1 MSNNLPL
8 YNVSDYTDAEL
19 YNILDLVNPTDR
31 ELEAKILMQIHKYEN
46 IGTKS
51 AQKLAR
57 FFDDIY
63 NHFFETDEHEDVD
76 ALDAEEYA
84 NIIETFDGTIT
95 NSNKPSQAA
104 AGNDPSGPRRVNRAA
119 QSTIDANIAD
129 SAVAPDP
136 TKSKPTASNN
146 MMSMSDKS
154 APETQTVGYTQNL
167 AYTKGKLNPILQQ
180 TTKRIISIDSQYR
193 SDKRTMSTSFTFN
206 LSEPLKDVV
215 SLKLYSVQIPYTW
228 YTIGKAY
235 GNNFFYIKGRTSGID
250 SGSGI
255 HDIEV
260 SIAPGNYSP
269 AELIG
274 AVNNSIA
281 YLKKSRTDISLGN
294 TSFSYNYNT
303 SLTTANI
310 DLKNGY
316 NQSSYV
322 INFDTNAIPNYL
334 GFIQSVYSIRTLR
347 SRFDTYDISS
357 QFNVTQ
363 NNNYFTIKLYEDNF
377 TTLKSSFNIVI
388 DTGAYTRLALINK
401 VKTTLSTSTSLTNT
415 DCSISSGGT
424 YIDLTLQP
432 SRFTNAIT
440 INTKTQ
446 IVFYDF
452 QYYNVDFTNTIFTN
466 QSQDISG
473 NIGNAINGNIPL
485 IINPT
490 LIDESGQIIIPPKQL
505 LCKIKTKFY
514 NGNST
519 ISYNNEEV
527 FHEIKSA
534 FNSATTYN
542 NLPTLYS
549 DLATAFTSYE
559 YAGIKIFADTTIT
572 NNGILSLSV
581 VADTRIWTNLHGID
595 GTVNIRSC
603 FGFER
608 EINNMNETNSELPAT
623 EQSGDYTI
631 YTEPFVYFT
640 PNNAIYRDGLNGI
653 NDLSFSIPKSSETG
667 SYKMNDYINVINQS
681 IRDYDLSHNNV
692 FNSPAST
699 YTFDNTTAYP
709 SGTYAY
715 LQNDI
720 FQMHVGI
727 SKIFDE
733 SMYSVDL
740 AGSIFDNIH
749 VNRFTP
755 SNLLNNLS
763 LTYQTFTDSANIDID
778 ANTIVFTLKPKL
790 NDPPINGNE
799 NEPNVVIKL
808 GDISGGY
815 LDSTYTLPS
824 SRQFDDIINGYIQPL
839 FAKYTDP
846 LSNVKILENS
856 VINAT
861 TSTNGFNISLKV
873 DIKKTLLAKN
883 YRISFNDAT
892 AYNVTWNANLK
903 ISTELLNNNYIDTS
917 NNNTFNSTYR
927 IYDNSKNLFY
937 INANQV
943 DTSGNILD
951 SSGNILD
958 NNGKILTVNNGIQ
971 TLSGRVMYTVIPNG
985 NVKISG
991 ISTIPRLIPIDINV
1005 LNNTFSFKAVDD
1017 GVATST
1023 GKNDVTITI
1032 PTGKYFRDTLINAIN
1047 AQIRAT
1053 STGFTNITGTEFSI
1067 VNQYNNYYT
1076 SIVTNLKREYTTSDY
1091 NLVFY
1096 DKFSFATCT
1105 VGSSSVQNTTWD
1117 TTIGW
1122 IMGFR
1127 EYTTY
1132 DMSAPGTIE
1141 DTVVDAV
1148 NGNVITIIGDTGL
1161 STNLYNYFLIC
1172 LDDFN
1177 QNHLNDGLVTITNVD
1192 TSIPLPS
1199 YASRTDFVCDPATGQ
1214 KIYNVSSGLTERQIY
1229 AAQAAANSRT
1239 INESIGSS
1247 ISANSYGSG
1256 PFVSDV
1262 FGIIPMKVSGLAN
1275 GGSYVEFGGTLQN
1288 QERSYF
1294 GPVNIHR
1301 MSVRLVTDRGNL
1313 VDLNKANWSFSLVC
1327 EQLNK
1332 LDPTGGK

>member
-8 YNVSDYTDAEL
+8 YNVNDYTDAEL

-63 NHFFETDEHEDVD
+63 NHFFDTEEGE
-76 ALDAEEYA
+76 AEAEEDEAEGYA
-84 NIIETFDGTIT
+84 NAIEPFEAI
-95 NSNKPSQAA
+95 SNPSKL
-104 AGNDPSGPRRVNRAA
+104 NRAS
-119 QSTIDANIAD
+119 QSTIDANMAAASGAI
-129 SAVAPDP
+129 DP
-136 TKSKPTASNN
+136 TKTKPTTTNN
-146 MMSMSDKS
+146 MMSMAEKS

-193 SDKRTMSTSFTFN
+193 SDKRTMSTAFTFN

-235 GNNFFYIKGRTSGID
+235 GNNFFYIKGRTPGID

-255 HDIEV
+255 HDVQV
-260 SIAPGNYSP
+260 SIASGNYSP
-269 AELIG
+269 GELIG

-294 TSFSYNYNT
+294 TLFSYNYNT
-303 SLTTANI
+303 SLTTTNI
-310 DLKNGY
+310 DLKTGY

-322 INFDTNAIPNYL
+322 INFDTNTIPNYL
-334 GFIQSVYSIRTLR
+334 GFMQSMYSIRTLR

-357 QFNVTQ
+357 TFNVTQ

-377 TTLKSSFNIVI
+377 ATLKSSFNIVI
-388 DTGAYTRLALINK
+388 DTGSYNRINLINK
-401 VKTTLSTSTSLTNT
+401 VKTTLSTLTSLTNT
-415 DCSISSGGT
+415 DCSISTGGT

-432 SRFTNAIT
+432 SRLTNAIT

-466 QSQDISG
+466 ESRDISG
-473 NIGNAINGNIPL
+473 NIGNAITGNISL

-490 LIDESGQIIIPPKQL
+490 LIDQTNQIIIPAKQL

-519 ISYNNEEV
+519 ISYNNEAV
-527 FHEIKSA
+527 FHEIRSA
-534 FNSATTYN
+534 FNSETTYN
-542 NLPTLYS
+542 NLPRLYS

-559 YAGIKIFADTTIT
+559 YAGIKIFAGTTVAS
-572 NNGILSLSV
+572 NGILSLSV
-581 VADTRIWTNLHGID
+581 VADDRIWTNLHGID

-608 EINNMNETNSELPAT
+608 EINNMNETTSELPAT

-640 PNNAIYRDGLNGI
+640 PNIATYRDGLNGI
-653 NDLSFSIPKSSETG
+653 NDLSFSIPKSSVTG
-667 SYKMNDYINVINQS
+667 SYKLNDYINVINQS

-692 FNSPAST
+692 FNSQENA
-699 YTFDNTTAYP
+699 FDNTTAYP
-709 SGTYAY
+709 FGTHAY
-715 LQNDI
+715 LQNNI
-720 FQMHVGI
+720 FQLHVGI

-740 AGSIFDNIH
+740 TGSIFDNTH
-749 VNRFTP
+749 VNNEFYQ
-755 SNLLNNLS
+755 SKLLNNLS
-763 LTYQTFTDSANIDID
+763 IPYQTNTDSANIDID
-778 ANTIVFTLKPKL
+778 VNTIVFTLKPKR
-790 NDPPINGNE
+790 NTPPINGNE

-808 GDISGGY
+808 GDITDGY
-815 LDSTYTLPS
+815 LDSTYTLPA
-824 SRQFDDIINGYIQPL
+824 SRQMDDIINGYIQPL
-839 FAKYTDP
+839 LTKYTDP

-856 VINAT
+856 LITAT
-861 TSTNGFNISLKV
+861 TRGTDGFNISLKV

-892 AYNVTWNANLK
+892 AYNFTWNANLK
-903 ISTELLNNNYIDTS
+903 ISTELLNNKYIDTS
-917 NNNTFNSTYR
+917 NNVALNSTYK
-927 IYDNSKNLFY
+927 IYDNSKNLFA
-937 INANQV
+937 ISANQV
-943 DTSGNILD
+943 D

-958 NNGKILTVNNGIQ
+958 STGNILDNNGTIVNENNNLQ
-971 TLSGRVMYTVIPNG
+971 TLSGRVMYTVIPDG

-991 ISTIPRLIPIDINV
+991 ISAVPQLVPFIITGS
-1005 LNNTFSFKAVDD
+1005 NNTFSFKAVDD
-1017 GVATST
+1017 GVATT
-1023 GKNDVTITI
+1023 TALNDVSITI
-1032 PTGKYFRDTLINAIN
+1032 PAGKYFRDTLINAIN
-1047 AQIRAT
+1047 AQLRAT
-1053 STGFTNITGTEFSI
+1053 STRSTIIAGTEFTI
-1067 VNQYNNYYT
+1067 VNRYNNYYT

-1096 DKFSFATCT
+1096 DKLSFATCT
-1105 VGSSSVQNTTWD
+1105 SGSSSVQNTTWD

-1132 DMSAPGTIE
+1132 DMSAAGTEE

-1199 YASRTDFVCDPATGQ
+1199 YASRTDFVCDPSGQ
-1214 KIYNVSSGLTERQIY
+1214 KVYSASSGLTERQIY

-1275 GGSYVEFGGTLQN
+1275 GSSYVEFGGTLQN

-1332 LDPTGGK
+1332 LDPGSGK

>member
-8 YNVSDYTDAEL
+8 YNVSDYTDVEL

-63 NHFFETDEHEDVD
+63 NHFFDTEEDEDE
-76 ALDAEEYA
+76 AEMEKYA
-84 NIIETFDGTIT
+84 NTIEPFDESIS
-95 NSNKPSQAA
+95 NSSKI
-104 AGNDPSGPRRVNRAA
+104 NRAS
-119 QSTIDANIAD
+119 QSAIDANIAD
-129 SAVAPDP
+129 SNSAVDP
-136 TKSKPTASNN
+136 TKSKQPATNN
-146 MMSMSDKS
+146 MMTMADKS

-180 TTKRIISIDSQYR
+180 TTKRIISVDSQYR
-193 SDKRTMSTSFTFN
+193 SDKRTMSTAFTFN

-235 GNNFFYIKGRTSGID
+235 GNNFFYFKGRTSGID
-250 SGSGI
+250 SGSGV
-255 HDIEV
+255 HDIQV

-281 YLKKSRTDISLGN
+281 NLKKSRSDISLGN
-294 TSFSYNYNT
+294 TSFSYNSNT

-310 DLKNGY
+310 ELKNGY

-322 INFDTNAIPNYL
+322 INFDSNTIPDYL
-334 GFIQSVYSIRTLR
+334 GFIQTEYSTRTLR
-347 SRFDTYDISS
+347 SRLDTYDISS
-357 QFNVTQ
+357 VFNVTP
-363 NNNYFTIKLYEDNF
+363 NNNYFTVKLYEDNF
-377 TTLKSSFNIVI
+377 ITAKSSFNISI
-388 DTGAYTRLALINK
+388 DAGIYSRLALINK
-401 VKTTLSTSTSLTNT
+401 VKTTLSTLTSLTNT
-415 DCSISSGGT
+415 DCSISSAGT

-432 SRFTNAIT
+432 SRSTNTIT

-466 QSQDISG
+466 QSRDISG
-473 NIGNAINGNIPL
+473 NIGNAITGNISL
-485 IINPT
+485 VINPT
-490 LIDESGQIIIPPKQL
+490 LIDASNQIIIPARQL
-505 LCKIKTKFY
+505 LCKIKTKFF

-519 ISYNNEEV
+519 MSYNDAEV
-527 FHEIKSA
+527 FHEIKST
-534 FNSATTYN
+534 FNSETTYN
-542 NLPTLYS
+542 NLSGLYS

-559 YAGIKIFADTTIT
+559 YAGVKIFGNTTVT
-572 NNGILSLSV
+572 GDGILSLNV
-581 VADTRIWTNLHGID
+581 VADDRIWTNLHGID

-608 EINNMNETNSELPAT
+608 EANNMNETISELPAT

-631 YTEPFVYFT
+631 YTEPYVYCT

-653 NDLSFSIPKSSETG
+653 NDLSFSIPKSIETG
-667 SYKMNDYINVINQS
+667 SYKMTDYINVINKS
-681 IRDYDLSHNNV
+681 IREYDLSHNNV
-692 FNSPAST
+692 FNSPVDT
-699 YTFDNTTAYP
+699 YIFDNTTAYP

-715 LQNDI
+715 FQNDI
-720 FQMHVGI
+720 FQLHFDI

-733 SMYSVDL
+733 SMYIVDL
-740 AGSIFDNIH
+740 SGSIFDNTH
-749 VNRFTP
+749 VNRFRP
-755 SNLLNNLS
+755 SNLLNDLS
-763 LTYQTFTDSANIDID
+763 LTYQTDTDSTNIDINV
-778 ANTIVFTLKPKL
+778 NTIVFTLKPNIHRID
-790 NDPPINGNE
+790 NDGNPIIYGNK
-799 NEPNVVIKL
+799 NEPDVVIRL

-815 LDSTYTLPS
+815 LDSTYTLPA
-824 SRQFDDIINGYIQPL
+824 SRQMDDIINGYIQPL

-846 LSNVKILENS
+846 ISNVKN
-856 VINAT
+856 
-861 TSTNGFNISLKV
+861 NI
-873 DIKKTLLAKN
+873 TLN
-883 YRISFNDAT
+883 T
-892 AYNVTWNANLK
+892 AYK
-903 ISTELLNNNYIDTS
+903 
-917 NNNTFNSTYR
+917 

-937 INANQV
+937 IKEDQV

-951 SSGNILD
+951 SNGNILD
-958 NNGKILTVNNGIQ
+958 NNGTIVNVNNNLQ
-971 TLSGRVMYTVIPNG
+971 TLSGRVIYTVIPNG

-991 ISTIPRLIPIDINV
+991 ISAVPRLVPIDINV
-1005 LNNTFSFKAVDD
+1005 ENNTFSFKAVDD

-1023 GKNDVTITI
+1023 GKNDVNITI
-1032 PTGKYFRDTLINAIN
+1032 PTGKYFRDTLISVINTQLRAAI
-1047 AQIRAT
+1047 T
-1053 STGFTNITGTEFSI
+1053 DTTNITGTEFLI
-1067 VNQYNNYYT
+1067 INRYDNYYT
-1076 SIVTNLKREYTTSDY
+1076 TIVTNLKREYTTSDY

-1105 VGSSSVQNTTWD
+1105 VGASSVQNTTWD

-1132 DMSAPGTIE
+1132 DMSVTGTEE
-1141 DTVVDAV
+1141 DTIVDAV

-1214 KIYNVSSGLTERQIY
+1214 KVYNVSSGLTERQIY

-1275 GGSYVEFGGTLQN
+1275 GSSYVEFGGTLQN

-1332 LDPTGGK
+1332 LDPTNGK